1 MKAKKIL
8 IICSSLVM
16 CVLAFFGCHMQ
27 DPPNLKPDI
36 QIKRDMTADPPVVYE
51 IPDDANYY
59 DVYAEVDYAFDSEI
73 STLSAHADAIVRGVV
88 QEVVF
93 TSYDGDAFT
102 SVSLAVDECY
112 KGELE
117 QGDLITILHRGGYIP
132 LQDHIN
138 RYTDGHMFESFSSE
152 EIANTVLHEAYEGES
167 DPQVGDYNIYFIS
180 STNPNSGLPEQA
192 YQRVRGSVSLL
203 RIEPDGKT
211 VSRINPD
218 MPREEDP
225 GDATPFSA
233 ENDAQ
238 PQPYGNEVFPL
249 QEIVDIVSSD
259 E

>member
-1 MKAKKIL
+1 MNPKKIL
-8 IICSSLVM
+8 VICSSLVM
-16 CVLAFFGCHMQ
+16 CIFAFSGCQMQ
-27 DPPNLKPDI
+27 DIPNLIPDI

-59 DVYAEVDYAFDSEI
+59 DVYTEADYAFDSEI

-102 SVSLAVDECY
+102 AVSLAVDECY
-112 KGELE
+112 KGDLQ

-132 LQDHIN
+132 LEDHIS
-138 RYTDGHMFESFSSE
+138 RYNDGHMFESLSSE

-192 YQRVRGSVSLL
+192 FQRVRGTVSLF
-203 RIEPDGKT
+203 RIESDGET

-218 MPREEDP
+218 MPREEKS
-225 GDATPFSA
+225 GGAALFSA
-233 ENDAQ
+233 GSNK
-238 PQPYGNEVFPL
+238 QPYGNETFPL
-249 QEIVDIVSSD
+249 QEVVDMASAY